1 MKRYF
6 KGAWPTLEPGTPF
19 VDNWHIDVICE
30 HLQAVSEGRIKNL
43 IINVPPRTLKSSIVS
58 VAWPTWEWIDRP
70 HLKYLTASHADEL
83 ATRDAVAS
91 RNLIQSPWYQEH
103 FGGRFRL
110 SSDQNVKSRYTNDK
124 TGHRITTSTQSG
136 VVGEGGNRGLID
148 DPHDPKKALS
158 DTYRNSSLTWHD
170 QSFSSRLNDQRKDSF
185 VIIMQRVHYQDLT
198 GHLLAK
204 GGYEHL
210 CLPMEF
216 DGVKRKTS
224 LGYYDQRTEVGELL
238 FPERFPRDVV
248 DRLKEL
254 LGSYAYSAQYQQ
266 SPSPIGGGIFE
277 RGNWNY
283 YTVLPTMEEFVMSV
297 DCAFKDLASSDFV
310 AIQVWGRRG
319 ADKYLIHRVKD
330 RLGFGATVRAVRS
343 VKAKFP
349 QVSAILVED
358 KANGPA
364 VIETLRQ
371 EIPGIIPVEPDGGK
385 IARAYAAQP
394 EHEANNLWIP
404 DPSIDPDIETFIVEH
419 AQFPNGAND
428 DEVDAQTQ
436 MVNYFRRKYG
446 VLGLIE
452 YYKDAVQTEAI
463 REDQRRTQVA
473 ADKKNVTKFF
483 HTT

>member
-1 MKRYF
+1 M
-6 KGAWPTLEPGTPF
+6 
-19 VDNWHIDVICE
+19 
-30 HLQAVSEGRIKNL
+30 
-43 IINVPPRTLKSSIVS
+43 
-58 VAWPTWEWIDRP
+58 
-70 HLKYLTASHADEL
+70 
-83 ATRDAVAS
+83 
-91 RNLIQSPWYQEH
+91 
-103 FGGRFRL
+103 
-110 SSDQNVKSRYTNDK
+110 
-124 TGHRITTSTQSG
+124 
-136 VVGEGGNRGLID
+136 
-148 DPHDPKKALS
+148 
-158 DTYRNSSLTWHD
+158 
-170 QSFSSRLNDQRKDSF
+170 
-185 VIIMQRVHYQDLT
+185 
-198 GHLLAK
+198 
-204 GGYEHL
+204 
-210 CLPMEF
+210 
-216 DGVKRKTS
+216 
-224 LGYYDQRTEVGELL
+224 
-238 FPERFPRDVV
+238 
-248 DRLKEL
+248 
-254 LGSYAYSAQYQQ
+254 
-266 SPSPIGGGIFE
+266 
-277 RGNWNY
+277 
-283 YTVLPTMEEFVMSV
+283 
-297 DCAFKDLASSDFV
+297 
-310 AIQVWGRRG
+310 
-319 ADKYLIHRVKD
+319 KD